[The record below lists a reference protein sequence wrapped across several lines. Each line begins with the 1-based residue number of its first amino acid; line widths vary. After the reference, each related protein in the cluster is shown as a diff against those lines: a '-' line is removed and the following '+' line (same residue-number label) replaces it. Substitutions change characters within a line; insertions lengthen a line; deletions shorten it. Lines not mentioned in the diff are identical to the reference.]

1 MLILIVTIAALVLVR
16 TLPKLISVWDYVA
29 RY

>member
-1 MLILIVTIAALVLVR
+1 MLILYVTIAALLIVR
-16 TLPKLISVWDYVA
+16 TLPKMATFWDSMA

>member
-1 MLILIVTIAALVLVR
+1 MLILYVTIAALVLVR
-16 TLPKLISVWDYVA
+16 TLPKMATLWDSMS